1 MGVSTKTRDAKISY
15 DQFLKVNSFLL
26 FNHGEPDDYIWFIVR
41 LFDPKLAGFTSV
53 ESCERIIDLLFDNQ
67 NEGGDTTKP
76 PKVDLPDKVGKR
88 VEIKSQ
94 PDNASSLVG
103 DAEDK
108 LDEQTLKVN
117 DSANDANSNGNA
129 RAEQESDGQQKG
141 SSLSI
146 TAGGGQATPDAA
158 TAESMAGNSVK
169 NGGDTSV
176 ISSRAKKSSSLAN
189 KHTYFTFPI

>member
-1 MGVSTKTRDAKISY
+1 MLEAMGVSTKTRDAKISY

-88 VEIKSQ
+88 VEIKS
-94 PDNASSLVG
+94 
-103 DAEDK
+103 
-108 LDEQTLKVN
+108 
-117 DSANDANSNGNA
+117 
-129 RAEQESDGQQKG
+129 
-141 SSLSI
+141 
-146 TAGGGQATPDAA
+146 
-158 TAESMAGNSVK
+158 
-169 NGGDTSV
+169 
-176 ISSRAKKSSSLAN
+176 
-189 KHTYFTFPI
+189 